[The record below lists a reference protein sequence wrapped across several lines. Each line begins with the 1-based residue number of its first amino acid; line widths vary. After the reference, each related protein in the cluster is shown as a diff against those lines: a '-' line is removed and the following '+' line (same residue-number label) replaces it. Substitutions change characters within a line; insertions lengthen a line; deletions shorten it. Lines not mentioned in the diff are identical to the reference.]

1 VPGFYERFDS
11 DGNNTKY
18 GAGLM
23 RRRYVPD
30 TAKATSTAKGA
41 STSCSKAE
49 TEEAAD
55 EERAIRDLWLDDE
68 AEESEVSTV
77 RLGYG
82 FSQATD
88 PEVGLWGLQLH
99 RLRAQMSLATFR
111 SS

>member
-1 VPGFYERFDS
+1 VAGFYERFDS

-18 GAGLM
+18 GARLM
-23 RRRYVPD
+23 RRRYVPS
-30 TAKATSTAKGA
+30 TAKATGTTKGA
-41 STSCSKAE
+41 STSRSKTE

-82 FSQATD
+82 VSQTTYPA
-88 PEVGLWGLQLH
+88 VGLRGL
-99 RLRAQMSLATFR
+99 
-111 SS
+111 